1 VTAEQP
7 SPEHQPGDVPRR
19 RVLVD
24 LTPLRVSPA
33 FRWLFAGNLIAG
45 IGGQMTIVAVG
56 LEIYAI
62 TGSTFAV
69 ALVGV
74 IALVPMILAG
84 LYGGMLVDAF
94 DRRTVLF
101 ASATLAW
108 LSTIGIAALA
118 WAGAEQVWA
127 LYILTAV
134 NSVAVTVTGTA
145 RSAILPRLVGT
156 KLIASASALTGVV
169 FGLMLTIGPA
179 LGGVLVASVGFAW
192 TYTVDVVLFL
202 AAFAGIAHLPPVPP
216 EGDRHAPGLE
226 SIRRGLAFLRRAPN
240 VRMSFVVDIVA
251 MTFGR
256 PHALFP
262 AVGAT
267 VLGGGAIT
275 VGALTAALAIGVLL
289 SSVFSGRVSGV
300 RFQGVAIGWAIAVY
314 GTTIVAFG
322 LALAV
327 PVAIGATGDGDRVVW
342 PALLAALVA
351 MAAAGAA
358 DNVSSIFRQTL
369 LMTAAPDNMRGRL
382 QGIFVV
388 VVTGGPRLGDLYV
401 GLVALAG
408 ALWLP
413 PALGGLLIISLIAL
427 LLRVQ
432 PTFRHYDTANPLP

>member
-1 VTAEQP
+1 MTAEQP
-7 SPEHQPGDVPRR
+7 SPEHEPGGGPRR
-19 RVLVD
+19 GLFVD

-45 IGGQMTIVAVG
+45 IGGQMTVVAVG

-62 TGSTFAV
+62 TSSTFAV
-69 ALVGV
+69 AMVGV
-74 IALVPMILAG
+74 VALLPMIVAG

-94 DRRTVLF
+94 DRRRVLF
-101 ASATLAW
+101 ASASLAW

-118 WAGAEQVWA
+118 WLGAEQVWA
-127 LYILTAV
+127 LYLLTAL
-134 NSVAVTVTGTA
+134 NSVAVTVTGAA

-156 KLIASASALTGVV
+156 HLIASASALSGVV
-169 FGLMLTIGPA
+169 FGLMLTIGPT

-202 AAFAGIAHLPPVPP
+202 AAFAGIANLPPMPP
-216 EGDRHAPGLE
+216 EGERHAPGLE
-226 SIRRGLAFLRRAPN
+226 SIRRGLQFLRGAPN
-240 VRMSFVVDIVA
+240 VRMSFLVDIVA

-314 GTTIVAFG
+314 GATIVAFG

-327 PVAIGATGDGDRVVW
+327 PVALDATGDDDSVNW
-342 PALLAALVA
+342 AALAAALVA
-351 MAAAGAA
+351 MAASGAA

-388 VVTGGPRLGDLYV
+388 VVTGGPRLGDLFV

-413 PALGGLLIISLIAL
+413 PVLGGMLIIALIAL

-432 PTFRHYDTANPLP
+432 PTFRHYDTAHPLP